1 MIINGLFYKKSLY
14 ENFHKG
20 IFHKGIF
27 ILLKLQ
33 FSNNQMSLR
42 LPAMMIV

>member
-14 ENFHKG
+14 EN
-20 IFHKGIF
+20 FHKGIF